1 MVTVRILKDSF
12 KKLLSYSY
20 FDKTDMVLRKNI
32 ATFAQSLANKTD
44 EEAIFHNIISVANG
58 ENEEQLNSWL
68 QQVQMRYYPKKL
80 KSNKKNESHLITNI
94 PPFQA
99 EVERLLIKAEFP
111 VELLIIDVAWVLMYG
126 YHADSDLSDDS
137 WGNRLDLI
145 ANKSGVKKGNALFKK
160 YQNQY
165 SSWWRNGLKKAN
177 EHLRDHR
184 DVTIITFDIT
194 NCYHSIDFRFDQF
207 FTDYESSHPHDGMR
221 EDPVTQVLCKMY
233 ERYWTIVQKC
243 GEEVFQGAN
252 YGKQPL
258 PLALMSAHIFANWY
272 LKPLDKYV
280 QNNYQTL
287 YYGRYVDDCMVVKIT
302 TSQSEEY
309 EESIGQ
315 ELPGMLIFEDDKA
328 RFAFAQEEFIPVDNE
343 RLATLEVQ
351 KDKVYVYR
359 FNSQLPPA
367 SLDEFE
373 EEQKE
378 RSSEYRFL
386 TDEAD
391 LGGVSLENATLIS
404 ALDAEEEAGRRFNI
418 LEENKYRLAVY
429 LAKLASRLAKFGKG
443 YEHYEEVEK
452 VFHYFKGSLLIK
464 HYVLWERLMTVF
476 VLAEKKEYVDQ
487 FVDSV
492 KHQIDQLAIKDD
504 LFVINKADGL
514 HAVRESLLLHLEES
528 RTMALSLNK
537 GDSDIKDIYLNT
549 FMVRMHYNA
558 LPMQEFAK
566 GFATEGVRL
575 QTKGLVYY
583 KKCCVYR
590 WIPYYVK
597 YFDLVCMLSWGETYD
612 PDLFERAFRLYL
624 FLNHLSPLGAS
635 AFCHNLTP
643 QEPVTEFNT
652 HLSID
657 EPDHHNNFT
666 VAVVNMDLKDSEG
679 DDQITKF
686 GQFDNDKAITMQ
698 KILDKITE
706 IGDTDI
712 FILPEMSLPLY
723 ELREYCLYA
732 SKNQVAFVAGM
743 EYVVINKYVYNYTIT
758 CLPITLYGR
767 RDAVPV
773 IRLKNHYAPEE
784 KRKIVTGHHH
794 KLPKKKDVFQNLY
807 HWHDHVF
814 TTYYCYELT
823 NILERSFFF
832 SKIDAMYCPV
842 FNPDTYYFNN
852 IAESMVRD
860 MHCYFILANVSKYG
874 DSRVTQPT
882 KHDLMNLLKVKGGNT
897 KNNKAV
903 VLTAVLEIDK
913 LRGFQLLDEDK
924 QKKDGTFKITPPGF
938 DKTAVTKRKC
948 CNFIF
953 KFDDPTDEFLA
964 NLNRM
969 LLEY

>member
-1 MVTVRILKDSF
+1 MVTVKILKDAF

-32 ATFAQSLANKTD
+32 ATFAQSLANKSD
-44 EEAIFHNIISVANG
+44 EEAIFNHILTVANG
-58 ENEEQLNSWL
+58 ENEELLIFWL

-80 KSNKKNESHLITNI
+80 KRYMDKESHVITNI
-94 PPFQA
+94 SSAQA
-99 EVERLLIKAEFP
+99 EVERLLIKPEFP
-111 VELLIIDVAWVLMYG
+111 VELLIIDVAWILMYG
-126 YHADSDLSDDS
+126 YLADSDLSADS

-165 SSWWRNGLKKAN
+165 SAWWRNGLIKAN
-177 EHLRDHR
+177 ERLKEHQ
-184 DVTIITFDIT
+184 DVSIITFDIT

-207 FTDYESSHPHDGMR
+207 FTDYESMHPHDGMR
-221 EDPVTQVLCKMY
+221 NDPVTQVLCKIY
-233 ERYWTIVQKC
+233 EHYWTLAQQC
-243 GEEVFQGAN
+243 GEDAFQGLN

-272 LKPLDKYV
+272 LKPLDNYV
-280 QNNYQTL
+280 KNNYQTL

-302 TSQSEEY
+302 TSQSEQY
-309 EESIGQ
+309 EESISQ
-315 ELPGMLIFEDDKA
+315 ELPGLLNFENDKA
-328 RFAFAQEEFIPVDNE
+328 SFAFAQEDFIPVDYR

-351 KDKVYVYR
+351 KDKVYVYK
-359 FNSQLPPA
+359 FDSQLPPA

-391 LGGVSLENATLIS
+391 IGGVSLEKATLIS
-404 ALDAEEEAGRRFNI
+404 ALDAEEEAGRKFNI
-418 LEENKYRLAVY
+418 LEENKYRLSVY
-429 LAKLASRLAKFGKG
+429 LAKLASRLAKFGKE
-443 YEHYEEVEK
+443 YDHYEEVEK
-452 VFHYFKGSLLIK
+452 VFHYFKGSLLLK
-464 HYVLWERLMTVF
+464 HYMLWERLMTVF
-476 VLAEKKEYVDQ
+476 VLADKKDYLNK

-492 KHQIDQLAIKDD
+492 KQQIGHMTINDG
-504 LFVINKADGL
+504 LFVTNKIDGFYAL
-514 HAVRESLLLHLEES
+514 RESLMLHLEES
-528 RTMALSLNK
+528 RTMALSLHK
-537 GDSDIKDIYLNT
+537 GESDIKSLYLDT

-566 GFATEGVRL
+566 GFASEGVRL
-575 QTKGLVYY
+575 QAKGLAYY
-583 KKCCVYR
+583 KRCCEYR

-597 YFDLVCMLSWGETYD
+597 YYDLVCMLSLGDTYD
-612 PDLFERAFRLYL
+612 PNVFERAFRLYL

-635 AFCHNLTP
+635 AFCHNFMP
-643 QEPVTEFNT
+643 NNPITEFNT
-652 HLSID
+652 HLST
-657 EPDHHNNFT
+657 EVPDHHNDFT
-666 VAVVNMDLKDSEG
+666 VAVVNMDLKESEG

-686 GQFDNDKAITMQ
+686 GLFDKDKATNMQ

-706 IGDTDI
+706 IGDADI

-723 ELREYCLYA
+723 ELKEYCLYA
-732 SKNQVAFVAGM
+732 SKKQIAFVAGM
-743 EYVVINKYVYNYTIT
+743 EYVVINKYVYNYIIT

-784 KRKIVTGHHH
+784 KRKIIENHH
-794 KLPKKKDVFQNLY
+794 KLPKNKDVFQNLY

-823 NILERSFFF
+823 NILDRSFFF

-842 FNPDTYYFNN
+842 FNLDTYYFNN

-913 LRGFQLLDEDK
+913 LRDFQLLDENK
-924 QKKDGTFKITPPGF
+924 QKIDEAFKITPPNF
-938 DKTAVTKRKC
+938 DKTDVTKRKYSK
-948 CNFIF
+948 FIY
-953 KFDDPTDEFLA
+953 KFDDPTDEFMA

-969 LLEY
+969 LLEH